1 MPSISKSVRAS
12 DWKSKLTSFLI
23 LFLPTAVMV
32 GFIIWAVYES
42 TVNNATSVVELDD
55 RRCLV
60 KTLYA
65 DLVSWIEK
73 DSTNS
78 SSVISVSGSSKVIA
92 IIAKTVNDDCDDVFS
107 L

>member
-1 MPSISKSVRAS
+1 MPAICGSVCGH

-42 TVNNATSVVELDD
+42 TANNTTAVIELDNH
-55 RRCLV
+55 RCLV
-60 KTLYA
+60 KTTYTN
-65 DLVSWIEK
+65 LVAWIEQE
-73 DSTNS
+73 STNS
-78 SSVISVSGSSKVIA
+78 SDILSVSGGSRIMA
-92 IIAKTVNDDCDDVFS
+92 IIAKTTKDDCDDVFS